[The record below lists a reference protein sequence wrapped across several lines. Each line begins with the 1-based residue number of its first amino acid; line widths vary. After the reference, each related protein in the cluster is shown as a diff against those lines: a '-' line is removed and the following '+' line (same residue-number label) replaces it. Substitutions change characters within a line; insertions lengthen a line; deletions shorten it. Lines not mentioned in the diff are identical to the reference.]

1 MTQEIII
8 DKFSIPDC
16 GYYQVY
22 YTGKRFYFT
31 LIPDFKILKA
41 KYGQSA
47 LFYVDDEIMDDVNY
61 NKYPFETI
69 DRIIHAIVNYINQSH
84 YQKGV
89 DTIKNFSFISSTQ
102 RKDNIYERYA
112 KRIIKK
118 LNSDWDYSSYDGG
131 FYFFIKT
138 PSSI

>member
-1 MTQEIII
+1 MNQEIII

-31 LIPDFKILKA
+31 LIPDFNILKT

-47 LFYVDDEIMDDVNY
+47 LFYVDDETMDDVNY
-61 NKYPFETI
+61 NKYPFKTI
-69 DRIIHAIVNYINQSH
+69 ERIINTIVDYVNQSY
-84 YQKGV
+84 YQKEI
-89 DTIKNFSFISSTQ
+89 DTIKNFSFTSSTQ
-102 RKDNIYERYA
+102 RKDNIYELYA

-118 LNSDWDYSSYDGG
+118 LNGDWGYSSYDGG
-131 FYFFIKT
+131 FYFFKT
-138 PSSI
+138 Q